1 MLDST
6 AECNNNPGRQETS
19 QEASSIRLLELLRS
33 PVVDSNVA
41 RVTVVVG
48 AVASLVVA
56 TWVQDRL
63 CCVTDGLAVDLVFT
77 STVSGIDHVAVSDGE
92 LSPVAVGWTLVD
104 PANSL
109 LAVGNAGRIA
119 GALAALGVIVVSKFD
134 WNRMSQLTC
143 WRSPGCQPQGV
154 RRWWW

>member
-56 TWVQDRL
+56 T
-63 CCVTDGLAVDLVFT
+63 
-77 STVSGIDHVAVSDGE
+77 
-92 LSPVAVGWTLVD
+92 
-104 PANSL
+104 
-109 LAVGNAGRIA
+109 
-119 GALAALGVIVVSKFD
+119 
-134 WNRMSQLTC
+134 
-143 WRSPGCQPQGV
+143 
-154 RRWWW
+154 